1 MMDVLAY
8 NSGFDFVDIIKEF
21 DYDYVKFAGCTSN
34 GTYVLGVDNDDE
46 LLYIS
51 VPVDEYDGK
60 VRRIAPLGLKQGVIL
75 ARRINY
81 SGNSTTQSGKSIS
94 YKRVL
99 ADCNI
104 FNQFWD
110 DEVKIEGNQ
119 IDMEGFFS
127 KSNFTGFDNGLTI
140 KDSSIDVSYM
150 FSDSKGLTEVTFKR
164 CDLSSLVGLTYNSD
178 IECVTFEG
186 CSLVVKDNSNLKAHE
201 RRLEATCLD
210 EIFDRGVTTVNLR
223 YCDDSLIEELMRLNS
238 REQQFFRELEINI
251 LD

>member
-1 MMDVLAY
+1 MDVLAY

-104 FNQFWD
+104 FNQFLD
-110 DEVKIEGNQ
+110 DEFAIEGTKV
-119 IDMEGFFS
+119 DMEGFFC

-140 KDSSIDVSYM
+140 KDSSIEVAHM
-150 FSDSKGLTEVTFKR
+150 FVESKGLTKVTFKN
-164 CDLSSLVGLTYNSD
+164 CELSSLVELTLDSD
-178 IECVTFEG
+178 VECVTFEG
-186 CSLVVKDNSNLKAHE
+186 CSLIVKDNSNRKSHE
-201 RRLEATCLD
+201 KQLEAHCLD
-210 EIFDRGVTTVNLR
+210 DIFGRRTTTVNLIC
-223 YCDDSLIEELMRLNS
+223 CDDGLIEELMRLNS
-238 REQQFFRELEINI
+238 RAQHYFRELEINI

>member
-1 MMDVLAY
+1 MDVLAY

-21 DYDYVKFAGCTSN
+21 DYEYVKFAGCTSN

-104 FNQFWD
+104 FNQFLD

-140 KDSSIDVSYM
+140 KDSSIEVAHM
-150 FSDSKGLTEVTFKR
+150 FVESNGLTKVTFKN
-164 CDLSSLVGLTYNSD
+164 CELSSLVELTLDSD
-178 IECVTFEG
+178 VECVTFEG
-186 CSLVVKDNSNLKAHE
+186 CSLIVKDNSNRKSHE
-201 RRLEATCLD
+201 KQLEAHCLD
-210 EIFDRGVTTVNLR
+210 DIFGRRTTTVNLIC
-223 YCDDSLIEELMRLNS
+223 CDDGLIEELMRLNS
-238 REQQFFRELEINI
+238 RAQHYFRELEINI

>member
-75 ARRINY
+75 ARRVNY
-81 SGNSTTQSGKSIS
+81 LGDSTTQSGKSIS

-104 FNQFWD
+104 FNQFLD
-110 DEVKIEGNQ
+110 DEFAIEGTKV
-119 IDMEGFFS
+119 DMEGFFC
-127 KSNFTGFDNGLTI
+127 KSNFAGFDNGLTI
-140 KDSSIDVSYM
+140 KDSSIEVARM
-150 FSDSKGLTEVTFKR
+150 FVESKGLTKVTFKN
-164 CDLSSLVGLTYNSD
+164 CELSSLVELTLDSD
-178 IECVTFEG
+178 LECVTFEG
-186 CSLVVKDNSNLKAHE
+186 CSLIVKDNSNRKSHE
-201 RRLEATCLD
+201 KQLEAHCLD
-210 EIFDRGVTTVNLR
+210 DIFGRRTTTVNLIC
-223 YCDDSLIEELMRLNS
+223 CDDGLIEELMRLNS
-238 REQQFFRELEINI
+238 RAQHYFRELEINI

>member
-1 MMDVLAY
+1 MDVLAY
-8 NSGFDFVDIIKEF
+8 DSGFDFVDIIKEF

-104 FNQFWD
+104 FNQFLD

-140 KDSSIDVSYM
+140 KDSSIEVAHM
-150 FSDSKGLTEVTFKR
+150 FGSSKGLTNVTFKN
-164 CDLSSLVGLTYNSD
+164 CELSSLVGLTYNSD

-186 CSLVVKDNSNLKAHE
+186 CSLVVKDNSNLKAHD

-210 EIFDRGVTTVNLR
+210 EIFDRRVTTVNLR

>member
-1 MMDVLAY
+1 MDVLAY

-104 FNQFWD
+104 FNQFLD

-140 KDSSIDVSYM
+140 KDSSIEVAHM
-150 FSDSKGLTEVTFKR
+150 FVESKGLTKVTFKN
-164 CDLSSLVGLTYNSD
+164 CELSSLVELTLDSD
-178 IECVTFEG
+178 VECVTFEG
-186 CSLVVKDNSNLKAHE
+186 CSLIVKDNSNRKSYE
-201 RRLEATCLD
+201 KQLEAHCLD
-210 EIFDRGVTTVNLR
+210 DIFGRRTTTVNLIC
-223 YCDDSLIEELMRLNS
+223 CDDGLIEELMRLNS
-238 REQQFFRELEINI
+238 RAQHYFRELEINI

>member
-1 MMDVLAY
+1 MDVLAY

-21 DYDYVKFAGCTSN
+21 DYEYVKFAGCTSN

-81 SGNSTTQSGKSIS
+81 SGDSTTQSGKSIS

-104 FNQFWD
+104 FNQFLD

-127 KSNFTGFDNGLTI
+127 KSNFTGFTDGLTI
-140 KDSSIDVSYM
+140 KDSSIKVTQM
-150 FSDSKGLTEVTFKR
+150 FGDSKGLTEVTFKN
-164 CDLSSLVGLTYNSD
+164 CELSSLVGLTQNSD
-178 IECVTFEG
+178 VQCVTFEG
-186 CSLVVKDNSNLKAHE
+186 CSHVEKDNSNLKSHE
-201 RRLEATCLD
+201 RRREVSCLD
-210 EIFDRGVTTVNLR
+210 DIFGRKTTTVNLR
-223 YCDDSLIEELMRLNS
+223 CCDDSLIEELMKLNS
-238 REQQFFRELEINI
+238 RTQDFFRDLEINI

>member
-1 MMDVLAY
+1 MDVLAY

-21 DYDYVKFAGCTSN
+21 DYEYVKFAGCTSN

-104 FNQFWD
+104 FNQFLD

-140 KDSSIDVSYM
+140 KDSSIEVAHM
-150 FSDSKGLTEVTFKR
+150 FGSSKGLTNVTFKN
-164 CDLSSLVGLTYNSD
+164 CELSSLVGLTYNSD

-186 CSLVVKDNSNLKAHE
+186 CSFVAKDNSNIKTRE

-210 EIFDRGVTTVNLR
+210 EIFDRRVTTVNLR
-223 YCDDSLIEELMRLNS
+223 CCDDSLIEELMRFNS

>member
-1 MMDVLAY
+1 MINTLEY
-8 NSGFDFVDIIKEF
+8 NSGFDFVDMMNEF
-21 DYDYVKFAGCTSN
+21 DGEYVKFMGSTEN
-34 GTYVLGVDNDDE
+34 GTYLVSIDDVDGM
-46 LLYIS
+46 LYMK
-51 VPVDEYDGK
+51 VPVDDYDGIVRK
-60 VRRIAPLGLKQGVIL
+60 VAALGLKQGVIL

-104 FNQFWD
+104 FNQFLD

-140 KDSSIDVSYM
+140 KDSSIEVAHM
-150 FSDSKGLTEVTFKR
+150 FGSSKGLTNVTFKN
-164 CDLSSLVGLTYNSD
+164 CELSSLVGLVSD
-178 IECVTFEG
+178 SEIECVTFEG
-186 CSLVVKDNSNLKAHE
+186 CKYVTKDYSQLKSWE
-201 RRLEATCLD
+201 KRLEATCLD
-210 EIFDRGVTTVNLR
+210 DIFGHNTTTVNLR
-223 YCDDSLIEELMRLNS
+223 DCDRTLIEVLMRLTS
-238 REQQFFRELEINI
+238 KSSLFFRELEINI

>member
-8 NSGFDFVDIIKEF
+8 DSGFDFVDIIKEF

-104 FNQFWD
+104 FNQFLD

-140 KDSSIDVSYM
+140 KDSSIEVAHM
-150 FSDSKGLTEVTFKR
+150 FGSSKGLTNVTFKN
-164 CDLSSLVGLTYNSD
+164 CELSSLVGLTYNSD

-186 CSLVVKDNSNLKAHE
+186 CSLVVKDNSNLKAHD

-210 EIFDRGVTTVNLR
+210 EIFDRRVTTVNLR

>member
-60 VRRIAPLGLKQGVIL
+60 VRRIVPLGLKQGVIL

-104 FNQFWD
+104 FNQFLD

-140 KDSSIDVSYM
+140 KDSSIEVAHM
-150 FSDSKGLTEVTFKR
+150 FGSSKGLTNVTFKN
-164 CDLSSLVGLTYNSD
+164 CELSSLVGLVSD
-178 IECVTFEG
+178 SEIECVTFEG
-186 CSLVVKDNSNLKAHE
+186 CKYVAKDYSQLKSWE
-201 RRLEATCLD
+201 KRLEATCLD
-210 EIFDRGVTTVNLR
+210 EIFGHNTTTVNLR
-223 YCDDSLIEELMRLNS
+223 DCDSTLIEVLMRLTS
-238 REQQFFRELEINI
+238 KSSLFFRELEINI

>member
-51 VPVDEYDGK
+51 VPADEYDGK

-104 FNQFWD
+104 FNQFLD

-127 KSNFTGFDNGLTI
+127 KSNFAGFGNGLTI
-140 KDSSIDVSYM
+140 KDSSIEVAHM
-150 FSDSKGLTEVTFKR
+150 FVESKGLTKVTFKN
-164 CDLSSLVGLTYNSD
+164 CELSSLVELTLDSD
-178 IECVTFEG
+178 VECVTFEG
-186 CSLVVKDNSNLKAHE
+186 CSLIVKDNSNRKSHE
-201 RRLEATCLD
+201 KQLEAHCLD
-210 EIFDRGVTTVNLR
+210 DIFGRRTTTVNLIC
-223 YCDDSLIEELMRLNS
+223 CDDGLIEELMRLNS
-238 REQQFFRELEINI
+238 RAQHYFRELEINI

>member
-1 MMDVLAY
+1 MDVLAY

-21 DYDYVKFAGCTSN
+21 DYEYVKFAGCTLN

-104 FNQFWD
+104 FNQFLD

-140 KDSSIDVSYM
+140 KDSSIEVAHM
-150 FSDSKGLTEVTFKR
+150 FGSSKGLTNVTFKN
-164 CDLSSLVGLTYNSD
+164 CELSSLVELTLDSD
-178 IECVTFEG
+178 VECVTFEG
-186 CSLVVKDNSNLKAHE
+186 CSLIVKDNSNRKSHE
-201 RRLEATCLD
+201 KQLEAHCLD
-210 EIFDRGVTTVNLR
+210 DIFGRRTTTVNLIC
-223 YCDDSLIEELMRLNS
+223 CDDGLIEELMRLNS
-238 REQQFFRELEINI
+238 RAQHYFRELEINI

>member
-1 MMDVLAY
+1 MDVLAY

-21 DYDYVKFAGCTSN
+21 DYEYVKFAGCTSN

-104 FNQFWD
+104 FNQFLD

-140 KDSSIDVSYM
+140 KDSSIEVAHM
-150 FSDSKGLTEVTFKR
+150 FGSSKGLTNVTFKN
-164 CDLSSLVGLTYNSD
+164 CELPSLVGLVSD
-178 IECVTFEG
+178 SEIECVTFEG
-186 CSLVVKDNSNLKAHE
+186 CSLIVKDNSNRKSHE
-201 RRLEATCLD
+201 KQLEAHCLD
-210 EIFDRGVTTVNLR
+210 DIFGRRTTTVNLIC
-223 YCDDSLIEELMRLNS
+223 CDDGLIEELMRLNS
-238 REQQFFRELEINI
+238 RAQHYFRELEINI

>member
-1 MMDVLAY
+1 MDVLAY
-8 NSGFDFVDIIKEF
+8 NSGFDFVDMVNEF
-21 DYDYVKFAGCTSN
+21 DYDYVKFAGCTAN
-34 GTYVLGVDNDDE
+34 GTYVLGVDKDDE

-60 VRRIAPLGLKQGVIL
+60 VLRIAPLGLKQDVIL

-81 SGNSTTQSGKSIS
+81 SGDSTTQSGKSIS

-104 FNQFWD
+104 FNQFLD

-127 KSNFTGFDNGLTI
+127 KSNFTGFTDGLTI
-140 KDSSIDVSYM
+140 KDSSIKVTHM
-150 FSDSKGLTEVTFKR
+150 FGDSKGLAEVTFKN
-164 CDLSSLVGLTYNSD
+164 CELSSLIGLTSNSD
-178 IECVTFEG
+178 VECVTFEG
-186 CSLVVKDNSNLKAHE
+186 CSLVVKDNSQLKPHE
-201 RRLEATCLD
+201 RPLEASCLD
-210 EIFDRGVTTVNLR
+210 EIFGRKTITVNLR
-223 YCDDSLIEELMRLNS
+223 CCDDSLIEELIKLNS

>member
-21 DYDYVKFAGCTSN
+21 DYEYVKFAGCTSN

-104 FNQFWD
+104 FNQFLD

-140 KDSSIDVSYM
+140 KDSSIEVAHM
-150 FSDSKGLTEVTFKR
+150 FGSSKGLTNVTFKN
-164 CDLSSLVGLTYNSD
+164 CELSSLVGLTYNSD

-186 CSLVVKDNSNLKAHE
+186 CSFVAKDNSNIKPRE

-210 EIFDRGVTTVNLR
+210 EIFDRRVTTVNLR
-223 YCDDSLIEELMRLNS
+223 CCDDSLIEELMRFNS

>member
-1 MMDVLAY
+1 MDVLAY

-75 ARRINY
+75 ARRVNY
-81 SGNSTTQSGKSIS
+81 LGDSTTQSGKSIS

-104 FNQFWD
+104 FNQFLD
-110 DEVKIEGNQ
+110 DEFAIEGTKV
-119 IDMEGFFS
+119 DMEGFFC
-127 KSNFTGFDNGLTI
+127 KSNFAGFDNGLTI
-140 KDSSIDVSYM
+140 KDSSIEVARM
-150 FSDSKGLTEVTFKR
+150 FVESKGLTKVTFKN
-164 CDLSSLVGLTYNSD
+164 CELSSLVELTLDSD
-178 IECVTFEG
+178 LECVTFEG
-186 CSLVVKDNSNLKAHE
+186 CSLIVKDNSNRKSHE
-201 RRLEATCLD
+201 KQLEAHCLD
-210 EIFDRGVTTVNLR
+210 DIFGRRTTTVNLIC
-223 YCDDSLIEELMRLNS
+223 CDDGLIEELMRLNS
-238 REQQFFRELEINI
+238 RAQHYFRELEINI

>member
-1 MMDVLAY
+1 MDVLAY

-21 DYDYVKFAGCTSN
+21 DYEYVKFAGCTSN

-81 SGNSTTQSGKSIS
+81 SGDSTTQSGKSIS

-104 FNQFWD
+104 FNQFLD

-140 KDSSIDVSYM
+140 KDSSIEVVHM
-150 FSDSKGLTEVTFKR
+150 FGDSKGLTDVTFKN
-164 CDLSSLVGLTYNSD
+164 CELSSLVGLTQNSD
-178 IECVTFEG
+178 VECVTFEN
-186 CSLVVKDNSNLKAHE
+186 CSLVVTDNSHLNSWGQK
-201 RRLEATCLD
+201 LEASCLD
-210 EIFDRGVTTVNLR
+210 EIFGRKTTTVNLIC
-223 YCDDSLIEELMRLNS
+223 CDDSLIEELMKLNS
-238 REQQFFRELEINI
+238 RAQQFFRELEINI

>member
-1 MMDVLAY
+1 MDVLAY

-21 DYDYVKFAGCTSN
+21 DYEYVKFAGCTSN

-104 FNQFWD
+104 FNQFLD

-140 KDSSIDVSYM
+140 KDSSIEVAHM
-150 FSDSKGLTEVTFKR
+150 FGSSKGLTNVTFKN
-164 CDLSSLVGLTYNSD
+164 CELSSLVGLTYNSD

-186 CSLVVKDNSNLKAHE
+186 CSFVAKDNSNIKPRE

-210 EIFDRGVTTVNLR
+210 EIFDRRVTTVNLR
-223 YCDDSLIEELMRLNS
+223 CCDDSLIEELMRFNS

>member
-1 MMDVLAY
+1 MIDVLAY

-21 DYDYVKFAGCTSN
+21 DYEYVKFAGCTSN

-104 FNQFWD
+104 FNQFLD

-140 KDSSIDVSYM
+140 KDSSIEVAHM
-150 FSDSKGLTEVTFKR
+150 FGSSKGLTNVTFKN
-164 CDLSSLVGLTYNSD
+164 CELSSLVELTLDSD
-178 IECVTFEG
+178 VECVTFEG
-186 CSLVVKDNSNLKAHE
+186 CSLIVKDNSNRKSHE
-201 RRLEATCLD
+201 KQLEAHCLD
-210 EIFDRGVTTVNLR
+210 DIFGRRTTTVNLIC
-223 YCDDSLIEELMRLNS
+223 CDDGLIEELMGLNS
-238 REQQFFRELEINI
+238 RAQHYFRELEINI

>member
-1 MMDVLAY
+1 MDVLAY

-104 FNQFWD
+104 FNQFLD

-119 IDMEGFFS
+119 INMEGFFH

-140 KDSSIDVSYM
+140 KDSSIEVVHM
-150 FSDSKGLTEVTFKR
+150 FGDSRGLTDVTFKN
-164 CDLSSLVGLTYNSD
+164 CELSSLVGLTQNSD
-178 IECVTFEG
+178 VECVTFEN
-186 CSLVVKDNSNLKAHE
+186 CSLVVTDNSHLNSWGQK
-201 RRLEATCLD
+201 LEAGCLD
-210 EIFDRGVTTVNLR
+210 EIFGRKTTTVNLTG
-223 YCDDSLIEELMRLNS
+223 CDDSLIEELIKLNS
-238 REQQFFRELEINI
+238 RVQQFFRELEINI

>member
-21 DYDYVKFAGCTSN
+21 DYEYVKFAGCTSN

-81 SGNSTTQSGKSIS
+81 LGGSTTQSGKSIS

-104 FNQFWD
+104 FNQFLD

-127 KSNFTGFDNGLTI
+127 KSNFTGFTAGLTI
-140 KDSSIDVSYM
+140 KDSSIKVTHM
-150 FSDSKGLTEVTFKR
+150 FGDSKGLDEVTFKN
-164 CDLSSLVGLTYNSD
+164 CELSSLIGLTSNSD
-178 IECVTFEG
+178 VECVTFEG
-186 CSLVVKDNSNLKAHE
+186 CSLDVKDNLHLKPRE
-201 RRLEATCLD
+201 RPLESRCLD
-210 EIFDRGVTTVNLR
+210 EIFGRKTITVNLR
-223 YCDDSLIEELMRLNS
+223 CCDDSLIEELIKLNS
-238 REQQFFRELEINI
+238 QEQQFSRELEINI